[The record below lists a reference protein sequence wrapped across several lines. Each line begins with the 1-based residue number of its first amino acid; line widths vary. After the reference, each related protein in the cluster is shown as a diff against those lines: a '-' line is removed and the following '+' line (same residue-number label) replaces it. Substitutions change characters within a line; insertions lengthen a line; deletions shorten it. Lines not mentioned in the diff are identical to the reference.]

1 MLKAILKAEPL
12 PYSTIEIK
20 NILYRT
26 YDAVYGF
33 IEPGGTEEKS
43 PLASVLFHT
52 DEHCH
57 GRDKLLEF
65 IDVYKD
71 LGIYEGWGIS
81 LTDFLELPSDVTDY
95 IIERTERDILE
106 ANKRREAQRKE
117 AENLQNN
124 A

>member
-1 MLKAILKAEPL
+1 MFKAILKAEPL

-33 IEPGGTEEKS
+33 IEPGGMEEKS
-43 PLASVLFHT
+43 PLASVLFHA
-52 DEHCH
+52 EESCR

-65 IDVYKD
+65 IDVFKD
-71 LGIYEGWGIS
+71 LGIYETWGIS
-81 LTDFLELPSDVTDY
+81 LPAFLELPTDVSDY
-95 IIERTERDILE
+95 IIERTERDI
-106 ANKRREAQRKE
+106 REEDRLRQIRKKE
-117 AENLQNN
+117 AESLQND